1 MHVNRGFDM
10 LNDNARISIDNKV
23 GIRHSTHVELN
34 SFKDLAPVLKQI
46 FKNRMSKHTTM
57 NNANKATA
65 GSSRTH
71 AALILTLHQINSQ
84 GVYQKSKY
92 TLMDL
97 AGAERPDKVGGERT
111 SIDAVV
117 GKLYR
122 DEEFTLAEQSMAIN
136 WDL

>member
-1 MHVNRGFDM
+1 M
-10 LNDNARISIDNKV
+10 
-23 GIRHSTHVELN
+23 ELN
-34 SFKDLAPVLKQI
+34 SFEDLAPVLKMI
-46 FKNRMSKHTTM
+46 FKNRMSKHTSM

-71 AALILTLHQINSQ
+71 AALILTLHQVNLE

-111 SIDAVV
+111 SIDVV
-117 GKLYR
+117 NGKLLR
-122 DEEFTLAEQSMAIN
+122 GDEEFTLQE
-136 WDL
+136 